1 MKWIMFGL
9 KENKTN
15 LDELK
20 NDLLLLLNKYKGV
33 TINDMLDAVKFLK
46 FENNIEQKAKEEQKA
61 ESNEQQYCDMV
72 FWQ

>member
-1 MKWIMFGL
+1 MSSL
-9 KENKTN
+9 KENGAN
-15 LDELK
+15 ISSLK
-20 NDLLLLLNKYKGV
+20 NDLRLLLDKYKGV
-33 TINDMLDAVKFLK
+33 TINDMLDAVKSLK

>member
-1 MKWIMFGL
+1 MSSL
-9 KENKTN
+9 KEKSANISN
-15 LDELK
+15 LK
-20 NDLLLLLNKYKGV
+20 NDLRLLLDKYKGV
-33 TINDMLDAVKFLK
+33 TMNDMLDAVKSLK